1 MSDQSEAVSLQPS
14 VALLGRGRT
23 RGPRRMLESRW
34 GYAYL
39 VPALLILVAFT
50 FGPAL
55 FVVYISFFN
64 WNLLDPALSRPVGLQ
79 NFANLLGSA
88 SFIGSLG
95 VSVAFTLATVA
106 ASTLVGLGIA
116 LLLNRRTLGRSTARI
131 AVFTPYV
138 TPLVATSIIWI
149 WIFNPQFGLANALLH
164 AVGLPELQ
172 WLESTTWALPA
183 VIIYSLW
190 HNLGFTVIIFL
201 AGLTTISRELSDAAR
216 VDGANAWQELRWV
229 TLPQLVPTMLFVV
242 VISSIGALQ
251 AFTQFY
257 TMTGGGPLGA
267 TTTTS
272 YLLYQEAFV
281 FYHTGPAA
289 ALAVILFLIT
299 AGLTLAQLRL
309 GRNRDATA

>member
-1 MSDQSEAVSLQPS
+1 
-14 VALLGRGRT
+14 
-23 RGPRRMLESRW
+23 MLESRW

-95 VSVAFTLATVA
+95 VSVSFTLATVA

-309 GRNRDATA
+309 GRNRGATA